1 MASLR
6 KNKHQYIDI
15 DAETLSTLALVQEG
29 LIAPVTKLMNKQEA
43 IEVNETKMYKGVPY
57 PFAFLL
63 SPSGRKNI
71 ETLKKVKQNDLLEL
85 VNGGKVVGELIV
97 DETFEVNI
105 NQRLNCIFGTSDPS
119 HPGVKETINK
129 LGEIAVCGDYR
140 VEYPLISSGL
150 KKVKKMIQ
158 DQNAKNVAGF
168 MLHANP
174 LNRSHERMIR
184 HILDHTDIL
193 VLFLLKPFHSDGL
206 RYDIR
211 YEAIISFIEN
221 FLSTNKVI
229 VVPLENSY
237 IFAGYNE
244 LVLDALVAKNYGCN
258 KLVITK
264 NHTRLGSFYDKN
276 RLNSIFDNSK
286 GIKMKIVTVD
296 HYVYCNRCRTLVSTS
311 TCPHGQHHHIH
322 YHSASIMKLIKAG
335 MLPPSIL
342 VRREVSASILSTL
355 FPDRF
360 ENIQELY
367 DALVPN
373 EGLMEE
379 HSEEDFYIKL
389 MGLYQTSSLT

>member
-6 KNKHQYIDI
+6 KNRQIYIDSE
-15 DAETLSTLALVQEG
+15 ALSTLALVQEG
-29 LIAPVTKLMNKQEA
+29 LISPVTKLMNRQEA
-43 IEVNETKMYKGVPY
+43 LEVNETKMYKGVPY
-57 PFAFLL
+57 PFAFIL
-63 SPSGRKNI
+63 SPSGKKNEEALKKAKKG
-71 ETLKKVKQNDLLEL
+71 ETLDL
-85 VNGGKVVGELIV
+85 VNEGQKVGELVV
-97 DETFEVNI
+97 DETYEIDV
-105 NQRLNCIFGTSDPS
+105 NQRLTCIFGTSDPS
-119 HPGVKETINK
+119 HPGVRGTIDR
-129 LGEIAVCGDYR
+129 LGNIAVCGDYH
-140 VEYPLISSGL
+140 VEYPLISSSIR
-150 KKVKKMIQ
+150 KVKKMITEQ
-158 DQNAKNVAGF
+158 GAKDTSGF
-168 MLHANP
+168 MLYANP

-184 HILDHTDIL
+184 EILDHSDML
-193 VLFLLKPFHSDGL
+193 VLFLLKPFNSDGL

-211 YEAIISFIEN
+211 YEAITSFIEN
-221 FLSTNKVI
+221 FLPTNRVV

-258 KLVITK
+258 RLVITK

-276 RLNSIFDNSK
+276 RLNSIFDTSK
-286 GIKMKIVTVD
+286 GIKLQISTVD

-322 YHSASIMKLIKAG
+322 YHSASILKLMKAG
-335 MLPPSIL
+335 MMAPSIL
-342 VRREVSASILSTL
+342 VRREVSASILSIL

>member
-6 KNKHQYIDI
+6 KNRQLYI
-15 DAETLSTLALVQEG
+15 DAEALSTLALVQEG
-29 LIAPVTKLMNKQEA
+29 LIAPVTKLMNREEA
-43 IEVNETKMYKGVPY
+43 LEVNRTKMYQGVPY
-57 PFAFLL
+57 PFAFIL
-63 SPSGRKNI
+63 SPSGKRNR
-71 ETLKKVKQNDLLEL
+71 EVLKRAKRGDTIEL
-85 VNGGKVVGELIV
+85 VNGGNVVGELVV
-97 DETFEVNI
+97 DETYEI
-105 NQRLNCIFGTSDPS
+105 DIEQRLTCIFGTSDPY
-119 HPGVKETINK
+119 HPGVKDTISR
-129 LGEIAVCGDYR
+129 LGDIAVCGEYR
-140 VEYPLISSGL
+140 VEYPLISSSI
-150 KKVKKMIQ
+150 KKVRNLILEQ
-158 DQNAKNVAGF
+158 SAKNISGF
-168 MLHANP
+168 MLQANP

-184 HILDHTDIL
+184 EILDHSDIV
-193 VLFLLKPFHSDGL
+193 VLFLIKPFHNSGWL

-211 YEAIISFIEN
+211 YEALISFIEN
-221 FLSTNKVI
+221 FLPKNRVI

-258 KLVITK
+258 RLVVTK
-264 NHTRLGSFYDKN
+264 NHTRLGSYYDKN

-286 GIKMKIVTVD
+286 GIKMKISTVD
-296 HYVYCNRCRTLVSTS
+296 HYVYCNRCRTLVSNS

-322 YHSASIMKLIKAG
+322 YHSASILKLIEAG
-335 MLPPSIL
+335 MMPPSIL
-342 VRREVSASILSTL
+342 VRREVSASVLSTL

>member
-6 KNKHQYIDI
+6 KNRQLYI
-15 DAETLSTLALVQEG
+15 DAEALSTLALVQEG
-29 LIAPVTKLMNKQEA
+29 LISPVTKLMTKQEA
-43 IEVNETKMYKGVPY
+43 MEVNETKMYKGVPY
-57 PFAFLL
+57 PFAFIL
-63 SPSGRKNI
+63 SPSGKRNA
-71 ETLKKVKQNDLLEL
+71 ETLKKAKKGDTIEL
-85 VNGGKVVGELIV
+85 VNEGRVVGELIV
-97 DETFEVNI
+97 DETYEVDV
-105 NQRLNCIFGTSDPS
+105 NQRLHCIFGTSDPS
-119 HPGVKETINK
+119 HPGVKDTIK
-129 LGEIAVCGDYR
+129 RLGEIAVCGDYR

-150 KKVKKMIQ
+150 KKVKQTIEE
-158 DQNAKNVAGF
+158 QNAKNVAGF
-168 MLHANP
+168 MLYANP

-184 HILDHTDIL
+184 EILDHADML
-193 VLFLLKPFHSDGL
+193 VLFLLKPFNSNGL

-211 YEAIISFIEN
+211 YEAINSFIEN
-221 FLSTNKVI
+221 FLPTNKVV

-258 KLVITK
+258 RLVITK

-286 GIKMKIVTVD
+286 GIKMKISTVD
-296 HYVYCNRCRTLVSTS
+296 HYVYCNRCRTLVSST

-342 VRREVSASILSTL
+342 VRREVSASVLSTL
-355 FPDRF
+355 FPERF

>member
-6 KNKHQYIDI
+6 KNRQLYI
-15 DAETLSTLALVQEG
+15 DAEALSTLALVQEG
-29 LIAPVTKLMNKQEA
+29 LIAPVTKLMNKEEA
-43 IEVNETKMYKGVPY
+43 LEVNRTKMYKGVPY
-57 PFAFLL
+57 PFAFIL
-63 SPSGRKNI
+63 SPSGKRNR
-71 ETLKKVKQNDLLEL
+71 EVLKKAKKGDVLEL
-85 VNGGKVVGELIV
+85 VNEGKVVGELIV
-97 DETFEVNI
+97 NETYEI
-105 NQRLNCIFGTSDPS
+105 DIEQRLTCIFGTSDPY
-119 HPGVKETINK
+119 HPGVKDTIDR
-129 LGEIAVCGDYR
+129 LGDIAVCGEYR
-140 VEYPLISSGL
+140 VEYPLISSSV
-150 KKVKKMIQ
+150 KKVKNLLAE
-158 DQNAKNVAGF
+158 QNVKDVSGF
-168 MLHANP
+168 MLQANP

-184 HILDHTDIL
+184 EILDHSEIL
-193 VLFLLKPFHSDGL
+193 VLFLLKPFHNKWL

-221 FLSTNKVI
+221 FLPKNRVI

-258 KLVITK
+258 RLVVTK
-264 NHTRLGSFYDKN
+264 NHTRLGSYYDKN

-286 GIKMKIVTVD
+286 GIKMKISTVD
-296 HYVYCNRCRTLVSTS
+296 HYVYCNRCRTLVSNT

-322 YHSASIMKLIKAG
+322 YHSASILKLIKAG
-335 MLPPSIL
+335 MMPPSIL
-342 VRREVSASILSTL
+342 VRREVSASVLSTL

-360 ENIQELY
+360 KNIQELY

>member
-6 KNKHQYIDI
+6 KNRQLHI
-15 DAETLSTLALVQEG
+15 DAEALSTLALVQEG
-29 LIAPVTKLMNKQEA
+29 LIAPVTRLMNKQEA
-43 IEVNETKMYKGVPY
+43 LEVNETKMYKGVPY
-57 PFAFLL
+57 PFAFIL
-63 SPSGRKNI
+63 SPSGKRN
-71 ETLKKVKQNDLLEL
+71 EEVLKKTKQGDILDLYTDR
-85 VNGGKVVGELIV
+85 KKVGELIV
-97 DETFEVNI
+97 DETYEINI
-105 NQRLNCIFGTSDPS
+105 DERLTCIFGTADPS
-119 HPGVKETINK
+119 HPGVRDTVDR
-129 LGEIAVCGDYR
+129 LGGIAVCGDYK
-140 VEYPLISSGL
+140 VNYPLISSSIRR
-150 KKVKKMIQ
+150 VKNMIAQ
-158 DQNAKNVAGF
+158 QGARDVSGF

-184 HILDHTDIL
+184 EILDHSDML
-193 VLFLLKPFHSDGL
+193 VLFLLKPFNNDGL

-211 YEAIISFIEN
+211 YEAITSFIEH
-221 FLSTNKVI
+221 FLPTNRVI

-258 KLVITK
+258 RLVISR

-286 GIKMKIVTVD
+286 GIKMKISTVD

-335 MLPPSIL
+335 MMPPSIL
-342 VRREVSASILSTL
+342 VRREVSASILSIL

-373 EGLMEE
+373 DGLMEE